1 MNSADLWE
9 IPQRW
14 FQSWVRRVLTLW
26 VRVQVFPQPLA
37 IEPSAPVCYVLPRPS
52 LTNSAMLDDL
62 TRTHDVPKSHSP
74 LNAPQA
80 AGVRP
85 ERHAFFA
92 LHEDRSGVS
101 AQRLT
106 RLVAAVAEGRMV
118 DVQLIPVSI
127 FWGRAPER
135 EEREGSPLRGL
146 RWLRLWAAEGW
157 GGRSRLRKLFAMI
170 FFRRSVVAKF
180 GEAISLRELINIAQV
195 EGLDSERIVR
205 RAARLLRTEFRSERE
220 AAIGPDLSHR
230 RTLIDSMMREP
241 RVREA
246 ILREVDDKK
255 TTLGKV
261 EARADGIGREIAA
274 DYSYLLVRIMEG
286 LLGRLWNRIYDG
298 VDLRGVERL
307 QALAKDNTLV
317 YVPCHRSHI
326 DYLLL
331 SYVVHKIGL
340 TVPHIA
346 AGANLNLPIVGGILR
361 RGGAFF
367 LRRSF
372 KNDELYGEVFA
383 AYVHAVLKRGFP
395 MEYFV
400 EGGRSRTGRLL
411 PPKAG
416 LISMTVQS
424 YLRDHTR
431 PLLFIPVYI
440 GYEKLFEGGSYTEEL
455 AGAAKKKESIFGLI
469 TAIRDLR
476 RERYGAVG
484 VSFARPIAL
493 GELLDAEGAK
503 DMDDWLADKSLRR
516 RALTEV
522 SRQIAERINGAV
534 HLNPVAVVATALLAT
549 PKHAADA
556 AQLASIVERL
566 LHLVSQSRTATEAV
580 PTKLTGAEAIAY
592 TARMGYLTR
601 KSHPL
606 GDVVLAEPTAA
617 VSLTYFRNNV
627 LHCFALP
634 GLLAC
639 LIVQHGVI
647 GKTKL
652 ARLAR
657 ELYVLLESELYLPP
671 WRESDAG
678 PQFDFAVNEPLADL
692 GPVTPKF
699 LAFEWTLETLGT
711 DHWVTIEV
719 EANVVSAS
727 PQGTDAAM
735 HLEVL
740 ASTIRPTLT
749 RHALMLALVVRGESG
764 EKSRESLET
773 LCQQAA
779 QHLAMTHVFNAPEF
793 SDRTQFRSAF
803 DALLRAGLVQLDS
816 ADFVHF
822 EPALLA
828 RADDAAFLLPP
839 DTRAAVL
846 RAAGHGA
853 SAQQREAPPTA
864 PISATA

>member
-1 MNSADLWE
+1 MMQALM
-9 IPQRW
+9 
-14 FQSWVRRVLTLW
+14 RRLLTLW
-26 VRVQVFPQPLA
+26 VRVQIFPEPLR
-37 IEPSAPVCYVLPRPS
+37 IDRNAPVCYVLPRPS
-52 LTNSAMLDDL
+52 LTNSALLDTL
-62 TRTHDVPKSHSP
+62 TRNNNIPPSHST
-74 LNAPQA
+74 LNAPCP
-80 AGVRP
+80 P
-85 ERHAFFA
+85 ETQERRAFFA
-92 LHEDRSGVS
+92 LNDARSRE
-101 AQRLT
+101 AAARLT
-106 RLVAAVAEGRMV
+106 RLVDAVSSGAIA
-118 DVQLIPVSI
+118 DVQLVPVSI

-157 GGRSRLRKLFAMI
+157 GGRSRLKKLFAMV

-180 GEAISLRELINIAQV
+180 GEAISLRDLVAVARV
-195 EGLDSERIVR
+195 EGLDRERMVR
-205 RAARLLRTEFRSERE
+205 RAARLLRTEFRNERE

-255 TTLGKV
+255 TTLAKV
-261 EARADGIGREIAA
+261 EARAESIGREIAA
-274 DYSYLLVRIMEG
+274 DYSYLLVRFMERV
-286 LLGRLWNRIYDG
+286 LGRLWNRIYEG
-298 VDLRGVERL
+298 VDVRGVARL
-307 QALAKDNTLV
+307 QSLARDNTLV

-331 SYVVHKIGL
+331 SYVVHRAGL

-346 AGANLNLPIVGGILR
+346 AGANLNLPIVGSILR

-383 AYVHAVLKRGFP
+383 AYVHEVLKRGFP

-400 EGGRSRTGRLL
+400 EGGRSRTGRML

-424 YLRDHTR
+424 YLREHTR
-431 PLLFIPVYI
+431 PLLFVPVYI
-440 GYEKLFEGGSYTEEL
+440 GYEKLIEGGSYTEEL
-455 AGAAKKKESIFGLI
+455 SGATKRKESVFGLI
-469 TAIRDLR
+469 GAIRDLR
-476 RERYGAVG
+476 KERYGSVG
-484 VSFARPIAL
+484 VSFARPISL

-503 DMDDWLADKSLRR
+503 DMDGWLADKSLRR

-522 SRQIAERINGAV
+522 SRQIAERINGSA
-534 HLNPVAVVATALLAT
+534 HLNPVALVATALLAT

-556 AQLASIVERL
+556 AQLAGIVERL
-566 LHLVSQSRTATEAV
+566 LRLAEHTRTASEIV
-580 PTKLTGAEAIAY
+580 PTKLSGVDAIAY
-592 TARMGYLTR
+592 TLRLGYLTR
-601 KSHPL
+601 RNHPL
-606 GDVVLAEPTAA
+606 GDVVMADATSA

-639 LIVQHGVI
+639 LIMQHGVI

-657 ELYVLLESELYLPP
+657 ELYVLLESELYLPLWSENTSETEP
-671 WRESDAG
+671 IVET
-678 PQFDFAVNEPLADL
+678 PTQVVPPFAPFAR
-692 GPVTPKF
+692 
-699 LAFEWTLETLGT
+699 TLETMVVDGWISLEP
-711 DHWVTIEV
+711 D
-719 EANVVSAS
+719 ADVVSAAA
-727 PQGTDAAM
+727 QGTDAAM
-735 HLEVL
+735 HLDL
-740 ASTIRPTLT
+740 LGTTIRPALT
-749 RHALMLALVVRGESG
+749 RHALMLALVVRAESG
-764 EKSRESLET
+764 SQSRESVES

-793 SDRTQFRSAF
+793 SDKTQFRSAF
-803 DALLRAGLVQLDS
+803 EALLRANLVRLDS

-822 EPALLA
+822 EPLLVN
-828 RADDAAFLLPP
+828 RAEDAAFLLPA

-846 RAAGHGA
+846 RAA
-853 SAQQREAPPTA
+853 QRRV
-864 PISATA
+864 ATTT

>member
-1 MNSADLWE
+1 MNKQDAWYS
-9 IPQRW
+9 PQRW
-14 FQSWVRRVLTLW
+14 FRAAIRRVLELW
-26 VRVQVFPQPLA
+26 VEVQVFPQPLH
-37 IEPSAPVCYVLPRPS
+37 ISRDTPVCYVLPRPS
-52 LTNSAMLDDL
+52 LTDSAMLDQL
-62 TRTHDVPKSHSP
+62 TRIEDAPMSHAPLVVP
-74 LNAPQA
+74 
-80 AGVRP
+80 GVQ
-85 ERHAFFA
+85 ERRAFFA

-101 AQRLT
+101 ADRLT
-106 RLVAAVAEGRMV
+106 RLVNAVI
-118 DVQLIPVSI
+118 DVQTSDVHLVPVSI

-135 EEREGSPLRGL
+135 EEREDSPLRGM
-146 RWLRLWAAEGW
+146 RWLRIWAAEGW
-157 GGRSRLRKLFAMI
+157 GGRSRLRKLFSII
-170 FFRRSVVAKF
+170 FYRRAVVAKF
-180 GEAISLRELINIAQV
+180 DDPISLRDVVNLAKV
-195 EGLDSERIVR
+195 EGLDQERILR
-205 RAARLLRTEFRSERE
+205 RVARLLRTEFRTERE

-230 RTLIDSMMREP
+230 RTLIDGMLREP
-241 RVREA
+241 RVRA
-246 ILREVDDKK
+246 AMLAEVDTRK
-255 TTLGKV
+255 TTLAKV
-261 EARADGIGREIAA
+261 ERRAESVAREIAA
-274 DYSYLLVRIMEG
+274 DYSYLVVRAGER
-286 LLGRLWNRIYDG
+286 LLGRLWNRIYEG
-298 VDLRGVERL
+298 VTVRGTERL
-307 QALAKDNTLV
+307 QALARDNTLV

-331 SYVVHKIGL
+331 SYVIHRAGL
-340 TVPHIA
+340 TVPHVA
-346 AGANLNLPIVGGILR
+346 AGANLNLPIVGGLLR

-372 KNDELYGEVFA
+372 KGDELYGEVFA

-424 YLRDHTR
+424 YLREHTR

-440 GYEKLFEGGSYTEEL
+440 GYEKLLEGGSYTEEL
-455 AGAAKKKESIFGLI
+455 GGKAKRKESIFGLF
-469 TAIRDLR
+469 TAIRDVR
-476 RERYGAVG
+476 RERFGTVG
-484 VSFARPIAL
+484 VSFARPISL
-493 GELLDAEGAK
+493 GELLDAEDAK

-516 RALTEV
+516 RALTDV

-566 LHLVSQSRTATEAV
+566 LHLVSQSRTAPEAV
-580 PTKLTGAEAIAY
+580 PTKLTGVEAIAY

-671 WRESDAG
+671 WREHEAG
-678 PQFDFAVNEPLADL
+678 PQFDFTVDEPLGDL
-692 GPVTPKF
+692 GAVTPKF
-699 LAFEWTLETLGT
+699 LAFERTLETLGT
-711 DHWVTIEV
+711 DRWVTIET

-764 EKSRESLET
+764 EKSREALET

-816 ADFVHF
+816 ADSVHF
-822 EPALLA
+822 EPALLT
-828 RADDAAFLLPP
+828 RAEDAAFLLPP

-853 SAQQREAPPTA
+853 SAAQRGVAA
-864 PISATA
+864 AVA